1 MKPVMD
7 YFKHPTSKTT
17 NQVCAQPL
25 YICQYQG
32 VGCWIGLSWCCCW
45 VNICCNIPSLCDMRH
60 GTRDLETD
68 YDRLEKLTDLLTLP
82 SCGGGYYW

>member
-32 VGCWIGLSWCCCW
+32 VGCWI
-45 VNICCNIPSLCDMRH
+45 VVV
-60 GTRDLETD
+60 
-68 YDRLEKLTDLLTLP
+68 LLLVE
-82 SCGGGYYW
+82 YLL